1 MKIMIL
7 LTKTLIQ
14 IITFQIQNSF
24 GLFLGFHTITSPFGK
39 RISPTTGASSN
50 HSGIDIAAH
59 EESTLYSVISGKVT
73 FVGFNGANGCT
84 ITVQN
89 GNLEVSYCHVSPN
102 YIISVGDTVN
112 SGEKV
117 GNVGPKYVYG
127 IPNNPYH
134 DSNGNPTNRCYY
146 RMSSSFNNKKRRH
159 SRQSF
164 RFFLNSFHV

>member
-1 MKIMIL
+1 MIL
-7 LTKTLIQ
+7 MIQTYYLIT
-14 IITFQIQNSF
+14 IFQILNSF

-39 RISPTTGASSN
+39 RTSPTSGASSN
-50 HSGIDIAAH
+50 HSGVDIAAL
-59 EESTLYSVISGKVT
+59 EGSTIYSVITGKVT
-73 FVGFNGANGCT
+73 FVGFKGAGGCT

-89 GNLEVSYCHVSPN
+89 GNLETSYCHVSPN
-102 YIISVGDTVN
+102 YIISVGDTIT
-112 SGEKV
+112 SGEKI

-134 DSNGNPTNRCYY
+134 DSSGNPTNRSYY

-164 RFFLNSFHV
+164 RFFLNSFHI